1 MWTEEYINAKD
12 TSIKKVKITK
22 LKEEELNLITKYV
35 EYTRHFQEINQLFEI
50 FITNTAIL
58 FHFYLLNSNDTIKRN
73 NFLNDKY
80 NDNITINAL
89 IINYI
94 SSAKTFVESIE
105 VFLNNNSNENN
116 IKQFKESLCKIYD
129 ENFSY
134 RLLIR
139 LRDFA
144 QHGHL
149 PVNSSPYNK
158 QYAFDLRIITN
169 TKNFKHNSNIKQE
182 LINISEKIQKEYNGD
197 PKIAFTY
204 SIIEFDKCIYE
215 IYLHFINTII
225 KEFQILEENFRNMIS
240 NNPKIIYKSFNKL
253 NGLILYRVKED
264 TFLHALNP
272 KEMPLQLIY
281 SIKLDLEK
289 KVKLKTNMIKDEFQ
303 RFFYS

>member
-1 MWTEEYINAKD
+1 MM
-12 TSIKKVKITK
+12 KI
-22 LKEEELNLITKYV
+22 
-35 EYTRHFQEINQLFEI
+35 
-50 FITNTAIL
+50 
-58 FHFYLLNSNDTIKRN
+58 
-73 NFLNDKY
+73 
-80 NDNITINAL
+80 
-89 IINYI
+89 
-94 SSAKTFVESIE
+94 
-105 VFLNNNSNENN
+105 
-116 IKQFKESLCKIYD
+116 
-129 ENFSY
+129 FSY

>member
-129 ENFSY
+129 ENF
-134 RLLIR
+134 
-139 LRDFA
+139 
-144 QHGHL
+144 
-149 PVNSSPYNK
+149 
-158 QYAFDLRIITN
+158 
-169 TKNFKHNSNIKQE
+169 
-182 LINISEKIQKEYNGD
+182 
-197 PKIAFTY
+197 
-204 SIIEFDKCIYE
+204 
-215 IYLHFINTII
+215 FI
-225 KEFQILEENFRNMIS
+225 
-240 NNPKIIYKSFNKL
+240 
-253 NGLILYRVKED
+253 
-264 TFLHALNP
+264 
-272 KEMPLQLIY
+272 
-281 SIKLDLEK
+281 
-289 KVKLKTNMIKDEFQ
+289 
-303 RFFYS
+303 